1 MEFNEIAQYMAKAHG
16 VTLLEPK
23 VEAVEHL
30 NINVPLAAVP
40 TGVSIDS
47 LERFAEAPRHI
58 SGEVQLHRYADFIDY
73 CKAFGNTASRVFVQ
87 PSFTFKDANVLATA
101 VLDYPKPGEPSWSM
115 HTVKLMV
122 KAALEYKL
130 LTALEDHG
138 LMPQPDFALALR
150 DIAQYCTSH
159 KAADLIEIARTL
171 TLQSKG
177 EFANVEDS
185 ISGSVR
191 FGYEVVVSASAQS
204 TEMKK
209 VEVPTELTFFLPVLL
224 GGLKYG
230 ITVELL
236 YRVPAS
242 KDQKVQM
249 GIRIP
254 ERQFLENRVLNET
267 ADKIGEDTGF
277 PVVIGTS
284 TVPRA
289 PGK

>member
-1 MEFNEIAQYMAKAHG
+1 MD
-16 VTLLEPK
+16 
-23 VEAVEHL
+23 
-30 NINVPLAAVP
+30 INVPLAAVP
-40 TGVSIDS
+40 QGVSIES
-47 LERFAEAPRHI
+47 LERFATAPRHI
-58 SGEVQLHRYADFIDY
+58 HGEVQLHRYQDFVDY
-73 CKAFGNTASRVFVQ
+73 CKAFGGAASRVFVT
-87 PSFTFKDANVLATA
+87 PSFIFKDANVLATA
-101 VLDYPKPGEPSWSM
+101 VLDYPKPGEPAWSM
-115 HTVKLMV
+115 HAVKLMV
-122 KAALEYKL
+122 KPALEYKL
-130 LTALEDHG
+130 LTDLEGRG

-150 DIAQYCTSH
+150 DIARYCQSH
-159 KAADLIEIARTL
+159 AASDLIEIARTL

-204 TEMKK
+204 TKMEK
-209 VEVPTELTFFLPVLL
+209 VEVPTELSFFLPVLL
-224 GGLKYG
+224 GGLSYG

-267 ADKIGEDTGF
+267 ADKISADTSF

-289 PGK
+289 PNK